1 MMSILNIRKRFLPAL
16 AAALLAAGCSTPP
29 PPPPPVA
36 ALPPPPPAIALS
48 NSVLQS
54 AANYQAYMNGVAA
67 IKADFK
73 SGQDVAQSLR
83 QGDRYD
89 PQALLQGAIA
99 YSAVVALQDQAFVG
113 SLRTFAAD
121 PDSRE
126 QMTRQIIADPN
137 YVTAIKGADTAA
149 GLIIATLM
157 DQGRKVEAAGEAV
170 KQSAYDIQHQAWSKE
185 LVADRD
191 QRLADAKSTVGMEML
206 SSSDDVTL
214 LHQEAVGAQ
223 PMALTGQAA
232 TPPFPPVVVRA
243 LAVAALAALGQAG
256 DDNIA
261 LVKPIMADQAS
272 GACLNM
278 AKLNLYQCLAV
289 SRPHY
294 EDVFCLGQHV
304 MMDTGQCV
312 EYAAG
317 APVPVV
323 QPLAVSKTEISYG
336 AKTPAKKHAKKK
348 SSHATSAST

>member
-1 MMSILNIRKRFLPAL
+1 MTSVLNIRKRLVPVI

-29 PPPPPVA
+29 PAPPPVA
-36 ALPPPPPAIALS
+36 TLPPPPPPIALS

-54 AANYQAYMNGVAA
+54 AANYQAYMNSVAA

-89 PQALLQGAIA
+89 PQELLQGAIA
-99 YSAVVALQDQAFVG
+99 YSAVVALQDPTFVA

-121 PDSRE
+121 PDSRA
-126 QMTRQIIADPN
+126 QMTRQIFSDPN
-137 YVTAIKGADTAA
+137 YATAIKGADTAA

-157 DQGRKVEAAGEAV
+157 DQGHKVEAAGEAV
-170 KQSAYDIQHQAWSKE
+170 KQSAYDIQHEAWSKE

-206 SSSDDVTL
+206 SNSDDVTKL
-214 LHQEAVGAQ
+214 QQEAVGAQ
-223 PMALTGQAA
+223 PMTLTGQAA
-232 TPPFPPVVVRA
+232 TAPYPPVVVRA

-256 DDNIA
+256 DDNVA
-261 LVKPIMADQAS
+261 LVKPLMADPAS
-272 GACLNM
+272 ATCLNM

-323 QPLAVSKTEISYG
+323 QPLAVSKTEVSYG
-336 AKTPAKKHAKKK
+336 AKTPTKKKRPAKK
-348 SSHATSAST
+348 T